1 MQDSN
6 DSSAALN
13 FDPDALRRKYV
24 EERAKRLRPD
34 ATGQYQPLAGRFAHL
49 AEDPH
54 ADPNFTRDPV
64 HDDVDVLIIGGGL
77 SGLTTAARLRQQGVQ
92 SIRIVEKGADFGGT
106 WYWNRY
112 PGAACDIE
120 SYIYLPLLEELG
132 YLPSEK
138 YATRAEI
145 HAYCRKLAE
154 HYDLYPSALFQT
166 TVTSLHWNEESWR
179 WI

>member
-1 MQDSN
+1 MQDS
-6 DSSAALN
+6 DDKSAAPN
-13 FDPDALRRKYV
+13 FDPDALRRKYG

-92 SIRIVEKGADFGGT
+92 SIRIEIRGGALV
-106 WYWNRY
+106 
-112 PGAACDIE
+112 I
-120 SYIYLPLLEELG
+120 
-132 YLPSEK
+132 
-138 YATRAEI
+138 
-145 HAYCRKLAE
+145 
-154 HYDLYPSALFQT
+154 
-166 TVTSLHWNEESWR
+166 
-179 WI
+179 

>member
-1 MQDSN
+1 MQDEN
-6 DSSAALN
+6 DKSAALN

-34 ATGQYQPLAGRFAHL
+34 GTAQYQPLAGRFAHL

-54 ADPNFTRDPV
+54 ADPNFARDPV
-64 HDDVDVLIIGGGL
+64 HDDIDVLIIGGGL
-77 SGLTTAARLRQQGVQ
+77 SGLTTAARLRQQGVG

-112 PGAACDIE
+112 PGVACDVE
-120 SYIYLPLLEELG
+120 ALVYLPMLEELG
-132 YLPSEK
+132 YVPSERYPK
-138 YATRAEI
+138 GAEI
-145 HAYCRKLAE
+145 LTHCRKLAE
-154 HYDLYPSALFQT
+154 RFELYPAALFQT
-166 TVTSLHWNEESWR
+166 QVERVQWNGQR